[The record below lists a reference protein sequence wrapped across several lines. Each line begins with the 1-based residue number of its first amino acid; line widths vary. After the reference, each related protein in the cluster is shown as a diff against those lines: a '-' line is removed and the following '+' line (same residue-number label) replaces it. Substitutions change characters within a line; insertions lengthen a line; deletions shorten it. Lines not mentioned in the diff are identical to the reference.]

1 MGNLDALNRRLVIK
15 RLSLRRKTMA
25 IFLTSTVTVQL
36 AEVFVKKTISA
47 KRLNV
52 GIITV
57 YGGPMKTATMLI
69 QWHQYLEI
77 RKLA

>member
-1 MGNLDALNRRLVIK
+1 MENLDALNRRLVIQ

-25 IFLTSTVTVQL
+25 IILTSTVTVKL
-36 AEVFVKKTISA
+36 AEVFVNKMISA

-57 YGGPMKTATMLI
+57 YGGPMKNATML
-69 QWHQYLEI
+69 
-77 RKLA
+77 R

>member
-1 MGNLDALNRRLVIK
+1 MENLDALNRRLVIQ

-25 IFLTSTVTVQL
+25 IILTSTLTVKL
-36 AEVFVKKTISA
+36 AEVFVNKMISA

-57 YGGPMKTATMLI
+57 YGGPMNNATML
-69 QWHQYLEI
+69 
-77 RKLA
+77 RR

>member
-25 IFLTSTVTVQL
+25 IFLTSTMTVQL
-36 AEVFVKKTISA
+36 AEVYVNNMISA

-57 YGGPMKTATMLI
+57 HGGKMTNATMYG
-69 QWHQYLEI
+69 Q
-77 RKLA
+77 

>member
-1 MGNLDALNRRLVIK
+1 MGNSDALNRRLVIN

-25 IFLTSTVTVQL
+25 IFLTSTMTVQL
-36 AEVFVKKTISA
+36 AEVYVNNMISA

-57 YGGPMKTATMLI
+57 YGGPMQNATMLR
-69 QWHQYLEI
+69 Q
-77 RKLA
+77 

>member
-1 MGNLDALNRRLVIK
+1 MGNSDALNRRLVIK

-25 IFLTSTVTVQL
+25 IFLTSTMTVQL
-36 AEVFVKKTISA
+36 AEVYVNNMISA

-57 YGGPMKTATMLI
+57 YGGPMKNATM
-69 QWHQYLEI
+69 
-77 RKLA
+77 RRR

>member
-1 MGNLDALNRRLVIK
+1 
-15 RLSLRRKTMA
+15 MA
-25 IFLTSTVTVQL
+25 IFLTLTVTVQL
-36 AEVFVKKTISA
+36 AEVFVNKKISA

-57 YGGPMKTATMLI
+57 YGGPMKNATMLR
-69 QWHQYLEI
+69 QWHQYLGT

>member
-25 IFLTSTVTVQL
+25 IFLTSTMTVQL
-36 AEVFVKKTISA
+36 AEVYVNNMISA

-57 YGGPMKTATMLI
+57 YGGPMKNATML
-69 QWHQYLEI
+69 
-77 RKLA
+77 RR